1 MEKQLKPGRF
11 LKTRIVKEYTDRL
24 KDSSS
29 LFVTD
34 FTGLTNKQLEALRK
48 KLKVAS
54 SSYLVINNSL
64 CKTALRDL
72 KLDSLVDLIDGSCAI
87 GHTNNDPVATSKA
100 LVDFAKTNESF
111 QVKGGYV
118 DGGVIDVDTI
128 KELAAMPSREVL
140 IGRLL
145 AAINSPIVG
154 LVSVCSGVI
163 KKLLYAIN
171 DIIRK
176 KEEDK

>member
-11 LKTRIVKEYTDRL
+11 LKTCIVKEYTERL

-34 FTGLTNKQLEALRK
+34 FTGLTNKQIEALRK
-48 KLKVAS
+48 KLKAVS
-54 SSYLVINNSL
+54 SKYMIINNSL

-72 KLDSLVDLIDGSCAI
+72 KLDALADLVDGSCAI
-87 GHTNNDPVATSKA
+87 GHTSSDPVATSKA
-100 LVDFAKTNESF
+100 LVDFAKNNERF

-118 DGGVIDVDTI
+118 DGGIIDVDTI

-140 IGRLL
+140 IGRLV

-163 KKLLYAIN
+163 KKLLYTIN

-176 KEEDK
+176 REEDK